1 MNDLEERIRASL
13 DQRATASAI
22 RTMPP
27 GTRGRIRSRQAGS
40 ALVAFAT
47 AMAFSFFTFQLF
59 SAPSSASRTA
69 DGEGEAKVQVVQP
82 PSGLDA
88 SLDLHD
94 VDPPAP
100 GEWPDV
106 TRGDLRGAYVDHA
119 VEEAASIVVDKT
131 AIDAGRVQD
140 EPWSLVALEQ
150 NGEGLLWSEA
160 SPGPCGEL
168 YMGSWGDD
176 GGGSFCLRLDDL
188 EGAVEMTS
196 MGIVWGV
203 GPITAYAGVATS
215 RVDRI
220 ELDLVEGGSRRV
232 PLLDGPPG
240 VAGRFF
246 VVFVPN
252 GARGSVVAYGAS
264 GEVVGRNVLCA
275 AQLEVPAD
283 ATGTCG
289 TGVASSSSPVVSG
302 P

>member
-1 MNDLEERIRASL
+1 M
-13 DQRATASAI
+13 
-22 RTMPP
+22 
-27 GTRGRIRSRQAGS
+27 
-40 ALVAFAT
+40 
-47 AMAFSFFTFQLF
+47 
-59 SAPSSASRTA
+59 
-69 DGEGEAKVQVVQP
+69 QP
-82 PSGLDA
+82 PRGLDA

-100 GEWPDV
+100 GEWPAV
-106 TRGDLRGAYVDHA
+106 TRGDLSDAYVDVS

-150 NGEGLLWSEA
+150 NGEGMLWSEA
-160 SPGPCGEL
+160 APGPCGEL
-168 YMGSWGDD
+168 YLGSWGDD

-188 EGAVEMTS
+188 GGAPEMTS

-220 ELDLVEGGSRRV
+220 ELDLVAGGSRRV
-232 PLLDGPPG
+232 PLLDGPSG
-240 VAGRFF
+240 VSGRYF

-264 GEVVGRNVLCA
+264 GEVVGRDVLCA
-275 AQLEVPAD
+275 AQLEVPGRRDGYLWERSGQLVLTGRERTVGRWAD
-283 ATGTCG
+283 TTPPARSSRPRSNRLDLQRPGRD
-289 TGVASSSSPVVSG
+289 ASGRVRPSAPARRRPRARGRSRRRDP
-302 P
+302 

>member
-1 MNDLEERIRASL
+1 MNDLEERIRATL
-13 DQRATASAI
+13 DQRATPSAT

-27 GTRGRIRSRQAGS
+27 GTRQRIRSRQAG
-40 ALVAFAT
+40 AAFVAFAT
-47 AMAFSFFTFQLF
+47 AMAFSFVVFGLF
-59 SAPSSASRTA
+59 STPSGASRTA
-69 DGEGEAKVQVVQP
+69 TGDDEVVIVQP
-82 PSGLDA
+82 PRGLDA

-94 VDPPAP
+94 VDAPAP

-106 TRGDLRGAYVDHA
+106 TYGDLSGAYVDLA
-119 VEEAASIVVDKT
+119 EEEAASIVVDKS

-150 NGEGLLWSEA
+150 NGNGALWSEA
-160 SPGPCGEL
+160 APGPCGEL
-168 YMGSWGDD
+168 YLGSWGDD
-176 GGGSFCLRLDDL
+176 GGGSFCLRLDAIEASL
-188 EGAVEMTS
+188 EMTS

-215 RVDRI
+215 RVDQI
-220 ELDLVEGGSRRV
+220 ELDLEGGGSKVV

-240 VAGRFF
+240 VSARYF

-252 GARGSVVAYGAS
+252 GARGSMLAYGES
-264 GEVVGRNVLCA
+264 GDVVGRDVLCA
-275 AQLEVPAD
+275 AELEVPAD

-289 TGVASSSSPVVSG
+289 NGVVSSSSPVVAG